1 MLAFYLSLLETDE
14 DRALFM
20 TYFNRH
26 EQNMMKIV
34 MKILRNQE
42 MAEDAVQ
49 TGWLNLINNFEKF
62 VHISMQEKDGY
73 IVSIMKNAARDI
85 MRRER
90 RLVSLEEWDQP
101 VDFKPVSAQSEV
113 EALIALIRQLPE
125 PHRTALECSAVLEMN
140 NREIAKQEGVSEA
153 TISRRLDKA
162 RAMLKHYMKK
172 EGYDL

>member
-125 PHRTALECSAVLEMN
+125 PHRTALGMFRCFGDE
-140 NREIAKQEGVSEA
+140 Q
-153 TISRRLDKA
+153 SRDRQAGGRQRSHHFPAAGQGPRYAETLYEKGG
-162 RAMLKHYMKK
+162 L
-172 EGYDL
+172 